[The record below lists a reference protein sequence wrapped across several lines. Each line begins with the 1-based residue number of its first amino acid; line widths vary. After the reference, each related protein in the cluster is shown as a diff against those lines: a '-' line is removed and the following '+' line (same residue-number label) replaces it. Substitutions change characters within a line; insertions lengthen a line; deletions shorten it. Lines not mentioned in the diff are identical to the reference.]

1 MKKSNH
7 ATKKPVSHKNRRG
20 RNIVVSITL
29 MGILAVIAIVVF
41 IQIRASDNIANHLI
55 ETAKAEVDMDGVEH
69 LAVKLK
75 SETFE
80 IGGREYF
87 YFSKEF
93 EKAEEIPVL
102 EAEIPSQFME
112 DFELSKKLVQKFVNQ
127 YFDSET
133 RKEILTQME
142 EISFVIGDFSICQTT
157 SESSF
162 IFDRKK
168 MYMNPEILGYWQILP
183 NELIIFT
190 MVHEWVHMVREVTFT
205 EEAELVGIFPEAIT
219 DVIAKA
225 IYDYDRKDPGS
236 YKESYYYAYAFV
248 SKYEE
253 EAIWAYFY
261 GFSSIIT
268 QMGEDNFK
276 AFVFITE
283 IMQDVMVE
291 DGYTLK
297 GAYLEANGLQEQD
310 VKQIA
315 LNML

>member
-29 MGILAVIAIVVF
+29 MGILAVIAIAVF

-87 YFSKEF
+87 YFSKEL

-102 EAEIPSQFME
+102 EAEIPSQLKE
-112 DFELSKKLVQKFVNQ
+112 DFDTSKKLVQKFVNQ
-127 YFDSET
+127 YFDRET
-133 RKEILTQME
+133 KKEILTQME
-142 EISFVIGDFSICQTT
+142 EITFFIGDFSV
-157 SESSF
+157 SEASVGAGF
-162 IFDRKK
+162 IFENKK
-168 MYMNPEILGYWQILP
+168 ILMNSEILSYWQILP
-183 NELIIFT
+183 KELLIFT
-190 MVHEWVHMVREVTFT
+190 MVHEWVHMVREVTFSEDT
-205 EEAELVGIFPEAIT
+205 TLVGMFPEAMT
-219 DVIAKA
+219 DIIAKA
-225 IYDYDRKDPGS
+225 IYNYDREDSGS

-248 SKYEE
+248 SQYEE
-253 EAIWAYFY
+253 EAIRAYFY
-261 GFSSIIT
+261 GFSSILA